1 MRNNSYKIHMYT
13 DSESLNLYD
22 DGITIIIIFFLY
34 CKTNKTCSLHCI
46 VVSTLHVL
54 TIWKLWQFL
63 IWALKSKWSLHYC
76 ATTYKDLRHF
86 VMKSEIK
93 PIPTCLHKYLHIL
106 HCLCVFSMSFDWFSG
121 LSVPFMIGHS
131 DNLLGFLNCKLLY
144 IREM

>member
-1 MRNNSYKIHMYT
+1 MRNNSHVHWLWKPK
-13 DSESLNLYD
+13 SLWWRHYYNNY
-22 DGITIIIIFFLY
+22 IFLY
-34 CKTNKTCSLHCI
+34 CKTNKTCSVHCI

-54 TIWKLWQFL
+54 TIWQLWQLWQFL